1 MGWPGNTSCSEADNL
16 HHDTQSLPEDV
27 ERHLQSCRPMV
38 VNNVYIKA
46 QLAAIDELC
55 ENARP
60 LISPTADDVNNLE
73 ALYEFKDV
81 YLARAGALVI
91 TPESKQK
98 LDDTFSYYCH
108 MLDVKWEN
116 PTNTKFRELHGAA
129 FTRQAEPNPPS
140 TKDWSQASS
149 DDVAKHIRKQK
160 KAQKAAKRILDL
172 AKNEGLSAHRITLR
186 DLRIAKSTAYR
197 IIKEAKSK
205 CPGFLPE

>member
-1 MGWPGNTSCSEADNL
+1 MGWPGNASCSEADNL

-27 ERHLQSCRPMV
+27 ERHLQSCRPV
-38 VNNVYIKA
+38 VLDNDYIKGR
-46 QLAAIDELC
+46 LAAIDQLYEDAHHLT
-55 ENARP
+55 P
-60 LISPTADDVNNLE
+60 PTRDDVNNLKD
-73 ALYEFKDV
+73 LYEFKNV
-81 YLARAGALVI
+81 YSARAGAVVI
-91 TPESKQK
+91 TPESEQK

-108 MLDVKWEN
+108 MLDVKWEV

-129 FTRQAEPNPPS
+129 FIRQVEPNPPS
-140 TKDWSQASS
+140 TKDWSTASS
-149 DDVAKHIRKQK
+149 GDVAKHIRKQK